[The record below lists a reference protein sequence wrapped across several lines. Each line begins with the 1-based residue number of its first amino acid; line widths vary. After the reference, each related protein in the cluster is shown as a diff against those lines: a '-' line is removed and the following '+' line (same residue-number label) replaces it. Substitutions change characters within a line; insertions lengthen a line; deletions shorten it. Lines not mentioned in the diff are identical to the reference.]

1 MRTFSDAH
9 GGPAGGESD
18 AEGEAEDLEDEDV
31 DEDKGE
37 EGEGEEEAE
46 DAMEESDEED
56 DTAERM
62 AACGEAPPEP
72 PAGYAFAAACPPL
85 ASLDDKKALEG
96 RKVLTA
102 HLEDGANGWF
112 IGTVVNSVV
121 GKGWKK
127 KAPTATH
134 LIEYKEKETKTKK
147 LVGKEATELS
157 SEKYAPAEWWLL
169 LNPIA

>member
-1 MRTFSDAH
+1 
-9 GGPAGGESD
+9 
-18 AEGEAEDLEDEDV
+18 
-31 DEDKGE
+31 
-37 EGEGEEEAE
+37 
-46 DAMEESDEED
+46 MEESDEED

-72 PAGYAFAAACPPL
+72 PAGFVYAKACPAL
-85 ASLDDKKALEG
+85 VSLDDKKALEG

-102 HLEDGANGWF
+102 HLEDGACGWF

-147 LVGKEATELS
+147 LVGKAASELS
-157 SEKYAPAEWWLL
+157 SEKYGPEEWWLL
-169 LNPIA
+169 LEPIA